1 MAFMVSSSSLTVSEV
16 AVNCL
21 QWLIFAAI
29 FALCRRLLLRRRP
42 RLKEVRATANRFRL
56 QAGDEIGGQHR

>member
-1 MAFMVSSSSLTVSEV
+1 M
-16 AVNCL
+16 NL

-29 FALCRRLLLRRRP
+29 LALCRRLLLRRRT

-56 QAGDEIGGQHR
+56 QVGDEIGTARNTEYGIKAE

>member
-1 MAFMVSSSSLTVSEV
+1 MVSSSSLTVSEV

-29 FALCRRLLLRRRP
+29 LTLCRRLLLKRRT